1 MRYEI
6 AGLPALFLCFSFF
19 IINFTNLSCLIS
31 HVLSLIAHISCLSSV
46 HKMLITGRRLLRCVK
61 KIKKN

>member
-31 HVLSLIAHISCLSSV
+31 HVLSLMSYLSCLISYSSYL
-46 HKMLITGRRLLRCVK
+46 MPELCS
-61 KIKKN
+61 